1 MPLSQFSRLI
11 STGSALPA
19 RRVTNSELALEL
31 ASLGVETSDEWIRSR
46 TGIETRYLVSGE
58 EGTLSLAVNA
68 SRAALESGAIDPAT
82 IDLVI
87 VATTTPDEVFP
98 AVACRLQSA
107 LSIPPCAAF
116 DIQAV
121 CSGFA
126 YAVSVADSMI
136 RSGAAHRALVVGAES
151 FSRLLDWHDRTTC
164 VLFGDGRVP
173 RCLRRPIS
181 RESS

>member
-11 STGSALPA
+11 STGSALPS
-19 RRVTNSELALEL
+19 RCVTNDELAREL

-58 EGTLSLAVNA
+58 EGTLSLAVGA
-68 SRAALESGAIDPAT
+68 SRAALESGAIDPET

-107 LSIPPCAAF
+107 LGIPPCAAF

-121 CSGFA
+121 CSGFD
-126 YAVSVADSMI
+126 YAVSVADSELNPFPVFLTGVTA
-136 RSGAAHRALVVGAES
+136 RPACSLG
-151 FSRLLDWHDRTTC
+151 T
-164 VLFGDGRVP
+164 GREP

-181 RESS
+181 LAFS

>member
-68 SRAALESGAIDPAT
+68 SRAALE
-82 IDLVI
+82 
-87 VATTTPDEVFP
+87 
-98 AVACRLQSA
+98 
-107 LSIPPCAAF
+107 
-116 DIQAV
+116 
-121 CSGFA
+121 
-126 YAVSVADSMI
+126 
-136 RSGAAHRALVVGAES
+136 
-151 FSRLLDWHDRTTC
+151 
-164 VLFGDGRVP
+164 VLF
-173 RCLRRPIS
+173 LTFFENS
-181 RESS
+181 FKESY